1 MKHNFNGYGICQ
13 EQTRIARSL
22 ILGYLQQKVII
33 KSYENSMLSP
43 FANFRGNKDFSEK
56 STSVTCFLDFY
67 RAKFQKEINRFQEK
81 LITAV

>member
-1 MKHNFNGYGICQ
+1 
-13 EQTRIARSL
+13 
-22 ILGYLQQKVII
+22 
-33 KSYENSMLSP
+33 MLSP